1 MMIKDICIAT
11 VAYPQAQP
19 YFLDF
24 VEGLK
29 NTQNV
34 NQLTLVVA
42 EQGVTNIV
50 DYLNGIDYEILRI
63 GQDLSIPAVRASL
76 FCYLKNNTNAKYYIF
91 IDIDDRLRSDG
102 LNFHIETLQKAD
114 FSYGDQNLYKQ
125 NFSAPLYQTLFDTMN
140 APEKLTSLDD
150 LSNGNCVGLSAFG
163 LKDSTLAHMPENIPD
178 DLIAVDW
185 FIARKLLENGLKGK
199 KTQGCVNDY
208 RLSDP
213 GLGRLMSAKTK
224 EEWKN
229 RAKIALAHFRAVEDE
244 TRIKGVQILLNS
256 LEKEPDFILKHAKE
270 VLPQKIFWYED
281 VSIMALYLCNNKNE
295 VITQ

>member
-50 DYLNGIDYEILRI
+50 DHLNGIDYKILRI
-63 GQDLSIPAVRASL
+63 GQDLSIPAVRANL
-76 FCYLKNNTNAKYYIF
+76 FRYLKNNTNAKYYIF

-114 FSYGDQNLYKQ
+114 FSYGDQNLY
-125 NFSAPLYQTLFDTMN
+125 SALDIAIRNLN
-140 APEKLTSLDD
+140 PEKVNARFEAVHRFFTHRNDPAD
-150 LSNGNCVGLSAFG
+150 TKDQTYTPGNS
-163 LKDSTLAHMPENIPD
+163 
-178 DLIAVDW
+178 
-185 FIARKLLENGLKGK
+185 
-199 KTQGCVNDY
+199 
-208 RLSDP
+208 
-213 GLGRLMSAKTK
+213 
-224 EEWKN
+224 
-229 RAKIALAHFRAVEDE
+229 
-244 TRIKGVQILLNS
+244 
-256 LEKEPDFILKHAKE
+256 
-270 VLPQKIFWYED
+270 
-281 VSIMALYLCNNKNE
+281 
-295 VITQ
+295 